1 MKTLL
6 LVPTEAGLGLTTI
19 CLELLHAL
27 DQQGLRVAFC
37 KPVGQPGGE
46 IATATVTCSQAAE
59 WLAGNQVDPVLA
71 HLNPL
76 LADSFDAQ
84 VILVSTPS
92 TASPPHTQTL
102 AELNQSLENC
112 AAQFMMPAWSWELG
126 AAGSPVAGHATVLIF
141 PDLNTGNTTY
151 KAAQRG

>member
-6 LVPTEAGLGLTTI
+6 LVPTEAGVGLTTI
-19 CLELLHAL
+19 CLELLPAL

-37 KPVGQPGGE
+37 KPVGQPDGE

-71 HLNPL
+71 RLNPL

-102 AELNQSLENC
+102 AELNQRLENC

-126 AAGSPVAGHATVLIF
+126 AAGSPVA
-141 PDLNTGNTTY
+141 
-151 KAAQRG
+151 AQRG